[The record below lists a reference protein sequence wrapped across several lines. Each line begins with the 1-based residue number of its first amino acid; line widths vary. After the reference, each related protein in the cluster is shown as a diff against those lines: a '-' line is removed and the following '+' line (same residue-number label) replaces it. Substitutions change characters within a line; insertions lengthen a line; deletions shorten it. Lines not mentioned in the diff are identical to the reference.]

1 MMAAEEGAE
10 QVKTIGEDSGCSVP
24 QVPVNE
30 VNEKLQYRVYG
41 ASPHSFAGDYLVLL
55 VETP

>member
-1 MMAAEEGAE
+1 M
-10 QVKTIGEDSGCSVP
+10 IGEDSGCSVP

-30 VNEKLQYRVYG
+30 VDGKLQYRVYG
-41 ASPHSFAGDYLVLL
+41 ASPYSFAGNYLVLL